1 MTLIANLFVCALV
14 LTALAAFW
22 ILVSVWLD
30 RDKLGSPK
38 LVRGDDPR
46 ADTEQDP
53 VVIDS
58 DRVKWYP
65 QWICPDDPSSND
77 TDRCEYILA
86 WLEVSRSAKQK
97 CTQCQG
103 DPDGCMNCR

>member
-14 LTALAAFW
+14 LMALAAFW

-46 ADTEQDP
+46 ADKSVDP
-53 VVIDS
+53 IKIDS
-58 DRVKWYP
+58 DRVEWYP
-65 QWICPDDPSSND
+65 QWICPDYPN
-77 TDRCEYILA
+77 TDDMDRTLYIDA
-86 WLEVSRSAKQK
+86 WLSAM
-97 CTQCQG
+97 
-103 DPDGCMNCR
+103 DE